1 MKTIKNLIIKYKEL
15 IIYGIFGVG
24 TTVVNF
30 ASYKLFNII
39 LGDDLYLVSN
49 VIAWFICI
57 IFAFVTNKIFVFKS
71 KSWSAKTIFKEGS
84 SFFASRIAS
93 FVIEEAGLF
102 ALVDLAGM
110 KDMTFDLSVIAISG
124 NMVAKAIV
132 GFVVVILNYIFSK
145 FVIFNKKTDE
155 VN

>member
-71 KSWSAKTIFKEGS
+71 KSWSLETLLKEGS

-102 ALVDLAGM
+102 ALVDIVGM
-110 KDMTFDLSVIAISG
+110 KDMTFDLTIITISG
-124 NMVAKAIV
+124 DMVAKIIIGV
-132 GFVVVILNYIFSK
+132 IVVILNYIFSK
-145 FVIFNKKTDE
+145 FVIFRKKDK
-155 VN
+155 